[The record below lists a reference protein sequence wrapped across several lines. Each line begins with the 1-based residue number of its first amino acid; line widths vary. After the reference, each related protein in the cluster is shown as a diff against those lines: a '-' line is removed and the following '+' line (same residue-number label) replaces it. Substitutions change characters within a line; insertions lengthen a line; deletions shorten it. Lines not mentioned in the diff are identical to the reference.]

1 MTLKRQVFLT
11 LYVKGACLCGV
22 TSTLRDNRVRE
33 FRKRAR
39 LTQAE
44 LGAQVGVSR
53 QSIVSTE
60 KGDYAPSVYLALRL
74 ARSLGSTVEELFPLT
89 EEGR

>member
-1 MTLKRQVFLT
+1 MRI
-11 LYVKGACLCGV
+11 
-22 TSTLRDNRVRE
+22 
-33 FRKRAR
+33 
-39 LTQAE
+39 TQAE

-74 ARSLGSTVEELFPLT
+74 ARALGTTVEDLFPLT
-89 EEGR
+89 EEDLA

>member
-1 MTLKRQVFLT
+1 MRI
-11 LYVKGACLCGV
+11 
-22 TSTLRDNRVRE
+22 
-33 FRKRAR
+33 
-39 LTQAE
+39 TQAE

-74 ARSLGSTVEELFPLT
+74 ARALGTTVEDLFPLT
-89 EEGR
+89 EEDPA

>member
-1 MTLKRQVFLT
+1 
-11 LYVKGACLCGV
+11 V
-22 TSTLRDNRVRE
+22 TGTPRTNRVRE
-33 FRKRAR
+33 FRKQSR

-44 LGAQVGVSR
+44 LGAAVDVSR

-74 ARSLGSTVEELFPLT
+74 ARTLGTTVEELFPLT
-89 EEGR
+89 EEVSR